1 MKTTNT
7 IKLTF
12 YFTFFLFLGQ
22 LSAQSKSSTEL
33 PNTYDFDYV
42 YKLKI
47 THKKNDAQ
55 LDYYLK
61 KGEDY
66 FGFDTSAMMQE
77 SNNDAKMFM
86 VMDNQRGISAMFME
100 MMGKKMVQKS
110 NVKGNNMMADDYS
123 TGFTFKKIGSKTILG
138 YHCEGFEGENEEVKI
153 TFYITNEVPVSF
165 NQVWGAD
172 MKNMPKSFDP
182 NLIEKYAENGLMME
196 MIFVDKNK
204 DKNSMTMECIELDKT
219 DFSINTTT
227 YGSMMGAFGN

>member
-1 MKTTNT
+1 MKTLNA
-7 IKLTF
+7 IKFTF
-12 YFTFFLFLGQ
+12 FFTFFLFFGQ
-22 LSAQSKSSTEL
+22 LSAQSTSTAEL

-61 KGEDY
+61 KDQAY
-66 FGFDTSAMMQE
+66 FGFDTSAMMKG
-77 SNNDAKMFM
+77 NKDAKMFM

-110 NVKGNNMMADDYS
+110 SLKRTSSMSDDSS
-123 TGFTFKKIGSKTILG
+123 TDFTFKKIGSKTILG
-138 YHCEGFEGENEEVKI
+138 YHCEGFEGENDDVKI
-153 TFYITNEVPVSF
+153 VFYITNEVPVSF

-172 MKNMPKSFDP
+172 MKNMPRSFNP
-182 NLIEKYAENGLMME
+182 GLIEKYAENGLMME

-204 DKNSMTMECIELDKT
+204 DKNSMTMECIGLDKT